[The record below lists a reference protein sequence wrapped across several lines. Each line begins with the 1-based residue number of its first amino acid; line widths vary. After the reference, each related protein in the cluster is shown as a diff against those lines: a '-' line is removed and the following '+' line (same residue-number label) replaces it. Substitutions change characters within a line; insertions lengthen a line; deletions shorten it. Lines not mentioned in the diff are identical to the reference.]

1 MNFDQNLSSFPM
13 AFGSHHSSNTSKIT
27 FTSTETNI
35 LSQRQENAI
44 ENKISTY
51 KYANKD
57 STFPQKNKTK

>member
-1 MNFDQNLSSFPM
+1 M

-27 FTSTETNI
+27 FTSTKTNT

-51 KYANKD
+51 KNANRD
-57 STFPQKNKTK
+57 STKKKKKS